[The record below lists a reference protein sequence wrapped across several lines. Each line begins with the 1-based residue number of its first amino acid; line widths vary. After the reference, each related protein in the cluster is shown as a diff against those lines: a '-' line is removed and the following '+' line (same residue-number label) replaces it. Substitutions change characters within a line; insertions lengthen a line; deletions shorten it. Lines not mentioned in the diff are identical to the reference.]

1 MNNYIK
7 DTMKDVIRHTHDLGI
22 FEMVKIK
29 GTAEATEVETVDA
42 DKTVIFKGEMNN
54 PVVDFVD
61 ATVGLSR
68 MGVLKGYL
76 QYPDFDDDAAK
87 VAVKTQ
93 DRNGETVPTEVE
105 FVSANGTDAHY
116 RFMLADVINQ
126 QLKDITFKGAE
137 YDINILPSVKAMK
150 DLAYF
155 NGVQSGYEA
164 NFTPKTE
171 DGALYFLIGD
181 GASDRTKVLIDNNVD
196 GEITTEWNW
205 PLDIVLKILRLGDNS
220 NLVLSINNQ
229 GLLQIKVDSGL
240 GVYTYLLPARR

>member
-7 DTMKDVIRHTHDLGI
+7 DTMKDILRHTHDLGV

-76 QYPDFDDDAAK
+76 QYPDFENETATVK
-87 VAVKTQ
+87 VVTQ
-93 DRNGETVPTEVE
+93 ERNGETVPTEVE
-105 FVSANGTDAHY
+105 FVSENGTDAHY

-126 QLKDITFKGAE
+126 QLKDIKFKGAE
-137 YDINILPSVKAMK
+137 FDVNIEPSQKMMK
-150 DLAYF
+150 DLTYF
-155 NGVQSGYEA
+155 NTVLAAYEA
-164 NFTPKTE
+164 NFSPKTE
-171 DGALYFLIGD
+171 GGALYFHVGD
-181 GASDRTKVLIDNNVD
+181 GGSDRTKILIDNNVD
-196 GEITTEWNW
+196 GEITTDWKW
-205 PLDIVLKILRLGDNS
+205 PLDVVLKILRLGDNS
-220 NLVLSINNQ
+220 TVVMSFNNQ
-229 GLLQIKVDSGL
+229 GLLQLKVDSGY
-240 GVYTYLLPARR
+240 GVYTYLLPARS